1 MHELVEVV
9 VVSHRDI
16 WVSRTPEWRNPIPR
30 APCIL
35 SEEESTSGVGRR
47 EERRSAATVYLPR
60 REIEC
65 AKQGSWG
72 QSASQFSEPGSPH
85 FPLHNG
91 SNIELGPE
99 IELGR
104 RESIIL
110 YTLRELHRAYTIF
123 GHLLYAFSCRLLMVF
138 PLTTYR
144 NREGRE
150 GHSFFFCFWQI
161 LVLVLV
167 QFFFWTI
174 KNNFRTIIHTVLIR
188 LKRRIGWRRCVTSW
202 LLKKNRCS

>member
-99 IELGR
+99 IELGEEGEQHLILFARTSPGIYDFWTPSLSLFLVLIYGFSTYHRPKQGGKR
-104 RESIIL
+104 RVYWPTNAKI
-110 YTLRELHRAYTIF
+110 
-123 GHLLYAFSCRLLMVF
+123 
-138 PLTTYR
+138 
-144 NREGRE
+144 
-150 GHSFFFCFWQI
+150 HSFFFVSDI
-161 LVLVLV
+161 SL
-167 QFFFWTI
+167 
-174 KNNFRTIIHTVLIR
+174 
-188 LKRRIGWRRCVTSW
+188 
-202 LLKKNRCS
+202 

>member
-91 SNIELGPE
+91 SNIEVGPE

-104 RESIIL
+104 RESIII
-110 YTLRELHRAYTIF
+110 YFARTSPGIYDFWTLALCLFLSSFDGFSAYHIPKQGGKRRSFVFFLFLTDPCTCVRTIF
-123 GHLLYAFSCRLLMVF
+123 LL
-138 PLTTYR
+138 
-144 NREGRE
+144 
-150 GHSFFFCFWQI
+150 
-161 LVLVLV
+161 
-167 QFFFWTI
+167 
-174 KNNFRTIIHTVLIR
+174 NN
-188 LKRRIGWRRCVTSW
+188 KE
-202 LLKKNRCS
+202 